1 MKVPIPAECAERS
14 RNKKIVC
21 AENWR
26 KITFLNQA
34 RREVVKYSIDG
45 CSRLRPLLEDSPV
58 KYPACMRLG
67 AEPRVSRMAEW
78 QILATRGDSR
88 SVVDRAGAVSGLNLN
103 RSSAGWLMNC

>member
-1 MKVPIPAECAERS
+1 MTI
-14 RNKKIVC
+14 KISQNGLVHFLPSLL
-21 AENWR
+21 
-26 KITFLNQA
+26 ITHISTGQVNP
-34 RREVVKYSIDG
+34 
-45 CSRLRPLLEDSPV
+45 PLPSPV